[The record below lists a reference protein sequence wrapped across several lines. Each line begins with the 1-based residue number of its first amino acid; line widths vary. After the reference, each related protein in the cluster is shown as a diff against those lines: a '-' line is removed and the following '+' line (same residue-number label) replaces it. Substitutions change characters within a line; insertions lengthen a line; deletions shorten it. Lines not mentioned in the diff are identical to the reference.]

1 MIRYELSASCRFLCS
16 FYRSRAGFDFCFGMP
31 CLLPAASSALF
42 TEVGQ
47 VLASAS
53 VISQQPALI
62 SPLQGSNV

>member
-1 MIRYELSASCRFLCS
+1 MNFL
-16 FYRSRAGFDFCFGMP
+16 P
-31 CLLPAASSALF
+31 PVASSALF

>member
-1 MIRYELSASCRFLCS
+1 MTF
-16 FYRSRAGFDFCFGMP
+16 
-31 CLLPAASSALF
+31 LLPDTSAAPF